1 MARTMNDEEMTE
13 FVGWVE
19 SHHPEIISE
28 FELRDVT
35 LDTADS
41 TPFPLKFSPAQ
52 ERVLEQIWLVM
63 GRDDRHARGVFS
75 MNWEEI
81 PYIGADIRKEMDRG
95 YHERH
100 ERLNLWD
107 IVTDGDVFPLDKNFV
122 DEFFGDSKQLRERF
136 SKMTN
141 GQINEILLFIRDE
154 ANTSVDYDW

>member
-1 MARTMNDEEMTE
+1 MAQTMNDNEMME

-63 GRDDRHARGVFS
+63 GRDDRHASGVFS
-75 MNWEEI
+75 MNWEKI
-81 PYIGADIRKEMDRG
+81 PYIGPDLRKALDRG

-100 ERLNLWD
+100 ERLSLWD
-107 IVTDGDVFPLDKNFV
+107 IVTDGNVFPLDKNFV
-122 DEFFGDSKQLRERF
+122 DEFFKYNKRLRERF

-141 GQINEILLFIRDE
+141 GQINEILLFIKDE